1 MLVTRTTTMPLVLL
15 PFSRIS
21 LVSRYRSDAIVD
33 FIEAEDDGGGGDN
46 WSSKTLKLQSDC

>member
-1 MLVTRTTTMPLVLL
+1 MPLVLL